1 MSQVNTRFPTVGSF
15 MSKLASAPTSKLAEG
30 SVSDPGPD
38 SSHPASVGA
47 DSGNLPVPSGDIPS
61 KADSFTSDAL
71 PTTGVQPSDSA
82 VEDKEAKSVNTETG
96 KDGSEISGLMP
107 TDKVEDVSGQDSGHP
122 AKAGE
127 EKYASCTT
135 ISDVCNIMLK
145 DLDAL
150 AASVEASIK
159 QASAPVQTPAPVQS
173 NEPPANAS
181 QSEKVAHV
189 LREIIPEEGN
199 MREIY
204 AQKVASFLEPLVL
217 DGISRADKLA
227 TFIKLASDDPAM
239 AAQMMGGDP
248 AAGGMPPEAMGGGMP
263 PEAMGGGMPGGDPSG
278 GMPPGGEGGGS
289 PEEQIIML
297 IEQIAQQT
305 GQPPEAILE
314 QLLAQE
320 GGGGEGGGGMPP
332 GGDAGGPPP
341 DAGGPPPGAEGA
353 GSGAPPDE
361 PPPEEKSAAFPG
373 TPKQQTVRKKIAQLL
388 ATEIGKT
395 PAQVAKSC

>member
-1 MSQVNTRFPTVGSF
+1 
-15 MSKLASAPTSKLAEG
+15 MSKLASAPTAKLAEG

-38 SSHPASVGA
+38 SSHPASVGT

-61 KADSFTSDAL
+61 KADSFTSDAM
-71 PTTGVQPSDSA
+71 PTVGVQPSDSA

-150 AASVEASIK
+150 AASVEESIK
-159 QASAPVQTPAPVQS
+159 QAAAPVQTPASAPASVQS

-181 QSEKVAHV
+181 QSEKVAHI

-199 MREIY
+199 TREIY

-227 TFIKLASDDPAM
+227 TFIKLASEDPAM
-239 AAQMMGGDP
+239 AAEMMGGDP

-263 PEAMGGGMPGGDPSG
+263 PEAMGGGMPPEAG
-278 GMPPGGEGGGS
+278 GGEGGS

-320 GGGGEGGGGMPP
+320 AGGGEGGMPP
-332 GGDAGGPPP
+332 GGEGGMPPEAGGP
-341 DAGGPPPGAEGA
+341 APGAEGA
-353 GSGAPPDE
+353 GAGAPPEE
-361 PPPEEKSAAFPG
+361 PPAEEKAAAFPG

-395 PAQVAKSC
+395 PAQVAKGC